1 MKASQHQSI
10 GTLTGCSQ
18 MALSVLTIQIKKR
31 DKHLVT
37 SPHCYSYSL
46 ASQPPELAL
55 YALLN
60 SPEHYTFAFVG
71 ALISYS
77 LTSHLPISMFYLLM

>member
-1 MKASQHQSI
+1 MKASQSQSI

-18 MALSVLTIQIKKR
+18 MALAVLTIQIKKR

-46 ASQPPELAL
+46 ASQTPELAL
-55 YALLN
+55 YALLK
-60 SPEHYTFAFVG
+60 
-71 ALISYS
+71 
-77 LTSHLPISMFYLLM
+77 LT